1 MFTSFSSRAAQLALA
16 TLASV
21 ALIGCATSS
30 STPTATAPTSTSVQV
45 YETTADGKSLLAQ
58 QTAATFSTT
67 PGAGSYT
74 IQVTPATTLQP
85 WDGVGAAMTDSSA
98 TVLAALPSA
107 QQQTVMQQLFTQTN
121 GIGLNMVRLPMG
133 ATDFTASGN
142 YSYDDV
148 ATGST
153 DTTLANFS
161 IAHDMTS
168 IIPLLTSA
176 QTLNSNLKIIA
187 TPWSPPAWMK
197 TNKSMNGVSG
207 ASTTTSQ
214 IITADFPYLANYFVK
229 FIQAYKAQGL
239 PIYAI
244 SPQNEPLNSNSGYP
258 SAILTPSDEATFIAT
273 YLGPALSTA
282 GLSSTTKIFGLEDN
296 WADTSYAQTLLQS
309 AASNYIAGT
318 SFHWY
323 EGTVSGQSTVHLL
336 DTAKGIWF
344 TESTGTITCAV
355 KGSCPVLTSSSF
367 SGSGFKYA
375 MQNLIM
381 GVPQNF
387 GRSAIAWNLA
397 LNQNEGPQNN
407 GCYTCVGVVT
417 LDTSTS
423 PTSVYFNNMYYALG
437 HIGKFVT
444 PGAYVIST
452 TAGTTS
458 GVQSIGFSNPDGTL
472 VVVAFNGGSSSATT
486 TISWNSKSFDYTI
499 PAGAAVTFK
508 WSSI

>member
-1 MFTSFSSRAAQLALA
+1 MFTSFALRAAGITLA
-16 TLASV
+16 TIVPS
-21 ALIGCATSS
+21 ALIGCGTSS
-30 STPTATAPTSTSVQV
+30 STPAAVTPTATSVQV
-45 YETTADGKSLLAQ
+45 YETTADGKNLLAP
-58 QTAATFSTT
+58 QTAARFGTT

-74 IQVTPATTLQP
+74 IQVTPGTTLQP
-85 WDGVGAAMTDSSA
+85 WDGVGGAMTDSSA
-98 TVLAALPSA
+98 TLLAALPAA
-107 QQQTVMQQLFTQTN
+107 QQQSVLQSLFTQSS

-153 DTTLANFS
+153 DTTLASFS
-161 IAHDMTS
+161 IAHDMTN

-214 IITADFPYLANYFVK
+214 VITADFPYLANYFVK
-229 FIQAYKAQGL
+229 FLQAYKAQGL
-239 PIYAI
+239 PIYAV

-258 SAILTPSDEATFIAT
+258 SAILTPSDEATFIAS

-282 GLSSTTKIFGLEDN
+282 GLSATKIFGMDDN

-309 AASNYIAGT
+309 AASPYLAGT

-323 EGTVSGQSTVHLL
+323 EGDVSAQSTVHLL

-355 KGSCPVLTSSSF
+355 KGSCPVLNGSSF

-381 GVPQNF
+381 GVPQNY

-417 LDTSTS
+417 LDSSTS
-423 PTSVYFNNMYYALG
+423 PTSVYYNNMYYALG

-444 PGAYVIST
+444 PGAYVIAT

-486 TISWNSKSFDYTI
+486 TLSWNGKSFDFTI